1 MAHGILFKLVSSG
14 ATISNYVGLQLFQV
28 WLIQVPTFRTV
39 FFCNFGHITLS
50 EEVFMLDL
58 RWDLI
63 MESFDFSFILF
74 LHFINLFV
82 FMFEKLIFLIYQILH
97 QTNFFFELFKWLK
110 HYFVFILTFGSGFG
124 GNNVG
129 MTERRKFLIDL
140 FNVFN
145 SRSRQLLG
153 LFFNCVWYNLR
164 ELIQT
169 EDKRSMF
176 FGLVIDFFG
185 FLWFNGFY
193 ALKKYVFL
201 KLIFPSN

>member
-14 ATISNYVGLQLFQV
+14 TKISNNVGLQLFQV
-28 WLIQVPTFRTV
+28 WLIQVPIFRNV

-58 RWDLI
+58 RRDLI
-63 MESFDFSFILF
+63 MESFNFSFILF

-82 FMFEKLIFLIYQILH
+82 FMFQKLIFLIDQILH
-97 QTNFFFELFKWLK
+97 QSNFFFELFKWLE
-110 HYFVFILTFGSGFG
+110 HYSVFILDFGNDLG

-129 MTERRKFLIDL
+129 MTERWKFLIDL
-140 FNVFN
+140 FNVLN
-145 SRSRQLLG
+145 SRSGQLLG
-153 LFFNCVWYNLR
+153 LFFNCVWYNLG

-169 EDKRSMF
+169 EDKRTMF

-185 FLWFNGFY
+185 FLWFNVFY